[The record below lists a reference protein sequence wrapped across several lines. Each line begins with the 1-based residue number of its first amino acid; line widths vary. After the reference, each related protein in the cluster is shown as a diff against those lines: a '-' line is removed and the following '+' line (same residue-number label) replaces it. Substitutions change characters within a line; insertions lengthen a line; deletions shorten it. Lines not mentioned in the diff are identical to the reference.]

1 MQGEPGSERV
11 ADLLPFARISAVNLG
26 EVAAKLHDYGL
37 SESLIA
43 QELATF
49 ELPVVPFDEHHAL
62 RSGAL
67 RVLSRSAGLSM
78 GDRACIAT
86 AELSGAIAVTGD
98 RVWASLDLPVTV
110 ELFR

>member
-1 MQGEPGSERV
+1 MQGEPGSGRV

-49 ELPVVPFDEHHAL
+49 ELPVVPFDEQHAL
-62 RSGAL
+62 RSGFL
-67 RVLSRSAGLSM
+67 RALSRSAGLSM

-86 AELSGAIAVTGD
+86 AELSEAIVVTGD
-98 RVWASLDLPVTV
+98 RIWASLELPVTI
-110 ELFR
+110 EIIR